1 MPNVDI
7 TLALFFKH
15 ITTLDVSHNC
25 IESLEA
31 QHLSKACPVLEVF
44 IFNNNQVS
52 NIREILPLG
61 RLKHLKTLEFR
72 NNPVVATPKL
82 LRDMKEKVIYEQKQ
96 LSASEKMKFPS
107 LSLINGEHIEIP
119 LNDD

>member
-7 TLALFFKH
+7 TLALFFEH

-82 LRDMKEKVIYEQKQ
+82 LKDMKEKVIYE
-96 LSASEKMKFPS
+96 
-107 LSLINGEHIEIP
+107 
-119 LNDD
+119 